1 MVPGCPLRHG
11 HRSARPARP
20 PCILY
25 NPRIVRKLLLVLF
38 AVLMPLQWSLAAVVA
53 HCPAQEAARADAHDP
68 DAHAAGPHGLHA
80 ARPGQVHDAHAHDAK
95 ANDHAARHAHHLPQ
109 SMAPVEASPGSTP
122 DAVAGESGQVQGAVQ
137 GLDPGC
143 CHAAVTL
150 PAGLMRVS
158 ASLAPLL
165 DALAPAMPPL
175 SHASDGPFRPPSPRS
190 A

>member
-1 MVPGCPLRHG
+1 MPGCPRRHG

-20 PCILY
+20 PCIPY

-53 HCPAQEAARADAHDP
+53 HCPAQEAARADVQDP
-68 DAHAAGPHGLHA
+68 
-80 ARPGQVHDAHAHDAK
+80 HAHDAK
-95 ANDHAARHAHHLPQ
+95 VHDHAARHAHHLPQ

-122 DAVAGESGQVQGAVQ
+122 DAMAAEHGPVQGAAQ

-150 PAGLMRVS
+150 PAGLMRVPV
-158 ASLAPLL
+158 SLVPLL

-175 SHASDGPFRPPSPRS
+175 SHASDGPFRPPSPRF